1 MDPDKSRKA
10 QQGVPR
16 CISSQAGTQARE
28 AASAVLQEKI
38 SEIEAGVLPH
48 SLAEIELLSKRAR
61 EVQATGQLQI
71 TAQLRQEL
79 LEEDGALASHASDH
93 GGDSSLPLNQV
104 ELMQQSS
111 SVGYQEKSHNFVAMD
126 ESVVDE
132 RSRNMTLWRIR
143 QRNRLNRSV
152 QWQYRNNTPSSRA
165 RRSLPIYHSREA
177 LLEIIR
183 KNTVVIIVGETGSGK
198 TTQLL
203 QYLYEENLCRTPP
216 CLTEGGDGGGKGKE
230 EKEGEEEEGASE
242 EKRFI
247 CTQPRRIAAIS
258 VAERVA
264 QEMNTRCG
272 SIVGYKVRFDEKLG
286 PTTRLLFV
294 TDGMML
300 KELVGD
306 PELRTVS
313 AIMVDEAHE
322 RSINTDILLGLLKD
336 ITRRNKQLKVI
347 VASATINAEKL
358 QFFDGAPIFSIKGTN
373 IPVDVSYLTEPMA
386 DYVSATAESVLRDC
400 MPPKPLPGDILVFL
414 PGQEDIENCA
424 AAIVKHSQTS
434 GGQLRPLMVLPIYAS
449 LPPRE
454 QRRIYEVPPPTTR
467 KVVIATNIAETSITI
482 DGVVYVVDCGL
493 CKQNYYNYQSM
504 VEELRVLPISQASAK
519 QRTGRAGRT
528 QRECYRSYTV
538 HTFRNELQQET
549 VPEIQRSC
557 MSSVVLQLKAL
568 GIDNLLQ
575 FEFIDAPS
583 TASLERALATF
594 TCWRN
599 LNRMVGALTGRRM
612 AEFPLDPSLSKCI
625 LRGSALWC
633 LRHMSIAVAM
643 LTLDSVF
650 VVSRD
655 PKERASMA
663 SARDVLF
670 SAGNGD
676 VMGYVRL
683 MEEWMRARPSM
694 HEFCQSHSVNAK
706 ALLPA
711 RDVLD
716 HILHTCERLG
726 LDLPSGRPGNIAL
739 YGSFLGGPYLM
750 NVAKIECRPEDL
762 SDCAPRDASV
772 SRSGH
777 NHNNYNALDAEETAT
792 AELHPSSYLF
802 NAGLEKKDGKS
813 NRNGSM
819 VSTAPTLRERPELV
833 VFTQLRY
840 TSKRYMMHVT
850 AISSVDWVLTTA
862 LKIISRGRSWKQS
875 CGNARMISPK
885 GCVQQKERGEDGRK
899 HLRTRSLR

>member
-1 MDPDKSRKA
+1 MDPDKLRKA
-10 QQGVPR
+10 QQASR
-16 CISSQAGTQARE
+16 DAYLRKQALKRE
-28 AASAVLQEKI
+28 KAASAVLQEKI

-61 EVQATGQLQI
+61 EVQAAGQLQI

-79 LEEDGALASHASDH
+79 LEEDGALVSHASDH

-104 ELMQQSS
+104 ELMEQSS

-132 RSRNMTLWRIR
+132 RIKKHDFVEDKTEEQIKQ
-143 QRNRLNRSV
+143 QRTEAIQEQHRRL
-152 QWQYRNNTPSSRA
+152 QEQ

-230 EKEGEEEEGASE
+230 EKEGEEEEGTSE

-347 VASATINAEKL
+347 VASATINAEKFSS
-358 QFFDGAPIFSIKGTN
+358 FFDGAPIFTIKGRTF
-373 IPVDVSYLTEPMA
+373 PVDVSYLTEPMA
-386 DYVSATAESVLRDC
+386 DYVSATAESVLLLHAT
-400 MPPKPLPGDILVFL
+400 KPLPGDILVFL

-424 AAIVKHSQTS
+424 AAIREGIANS

-528 QRECYRSYTV
+528 QKGECYRLYTAY
-538 HTFRNELQQET
+538 TFRNELPQET

-583 TASLERALATF
+583 TASLERALDH
-594 TCWRN
+594 
-599 LNRMVGALTGRRM
+599 LYLLGAIKPNGRLTLTGRRM

-625 LRGSALWC
+625 LRGSALRC
-633 LRHMSIAVAM
+633 LRHMAIAVAM

-655 PKERASMA
+655 PKERASIA

-683 MEEWMRARPSM
+683 MEEWMRAGPSM

-706 ALLPA
+706 ALLQA

-716 HILHTCERLG
+716 QILNTCERLG
-726 LDLPSGRPGNIAL
+726 LDLPSGEEETSLSMENFTKAL
-739 YGSFLGGPYLM
+739 LAGFFM
-750 NVAKIECRPEDL
+750 NVAKLNADRRTYLIVRPI
-762 SDCAPRDASV
+762 DASV

-862 LKIISRGRSWKQS
+862 PENYFTREELETKL
-875 CGNARMISPK
+875 
-885 GCVQQKERGEDGRK
+885 RK
-899 HLRTRSLR
+899 RAHD